1 MIRHARARMLIKAS
15 ARALGFQLLNIRP
28 YLQRVSGEPTNLQ
41 WYEVRLHCPCGRP
54 KLLHVQHA
62 SLPQLDAELR
72 AHLQR
77 DGLLPQ

>member
-1 MIRHARARMLIKAS
+1 MLIKAA
-15 ARALGFQLLNIRP
+15 ARALDFRLVNIRP
-28 YLQRVSGEPTNLQ
+28 YLQRVPGEATNLQ

-77 DGLLPQ
+77 DGLLSQ

>member
-1 MIRHARARMLIKAS
+1 MNTK
-15 ARALGFQLLNIRP
+15 
-28 YLQRVSGEPTNLQ
+28 
-41 WYEVRLHCPCGRP
+41 RLERGRP

-77 DGLLPQ
+77 DGLLP